1 MTPRGRQHGAAL
13 IEVMVA
19 VVIFVAV
26 SAGLTSS
33 TINAK
38 RTADGSRHAAEA
50 TTLAFDKIEQLRTQA
65 SGTGELAAGSHSDTA
80 NPLNTNGTGGGGIFT
95 RTWTVSTSLPSLS
108 PALMSGTLSRIDMR
122 VSWPNPNGGNGSV
135 TLVSYFRQ

>member
-1 MTPRGRQHGAAL
+1 MRARGRQNGAAL

-19 VVIFVAV
+19 TVIFVAV

-38 RTADGSRHAAEA
+38 RTADSSRHAAEA
-50 TTLAFDKIEQLRTQA
+50 TTLAFDKLEQLRTLG
-65 SGTGELAAGSHSDTA
+65 SGVGDLTSGSHSDTA
-80 NPLNTNGTGGGGIFT
+80 NPMNSNSTGQGIFT
-95 RTWTVSTSLPSLS
+95 RSWTVSTSLPTLT

-122 VSWPNPNGGNGSV
+122 VSWPNPNGGTSSV
-135 TLVSYFRQ
+135 TLASYFRQ

>member
-65 SGTGELAAGSHSDTA
+65 SGAGQLTAGSHSDTA
-80 NPLNTNGTGGGGIFT
+80 NPMNANNGAGGIFT
-95 RTWTVSTSLPSLS
+95 RTWTVSTSLPTLT
-108 PALMSGTLSRIDMR
+108 PTLMSGTLSRIDMR

>member
-1 MTPRGRQHGAAL
+1 MTPRGHQHGAAL

-26 SAGLTSS
+26 SAGLASS

-65 SGTGELAAGSHSDTA
+65 SGTGELTAGSHSDTA
-80 NPLNTNGTGGGGIFT
+80 NPLNTNSTGGGIFT
-95 RTWTVSTSLPSLS
+95 RTWTVSSSLPSLT

>member
-65 SGTGELAAGSHSDTA
+65 SGAGQLTAGSHSDTA
-80 NPLNTNGTGGGGIFT
+80 NPMNSNNTGGGIFT
-95 RTWTVSTSLPSLS
+95 RTWTVSTSLPSLT

>member
-50 TTLAFDKIEQLRTQA
+50 TTLAFDKIEQLRTQT
-65 SGTGELAAGSHSDTA
+65 SGSGELTSGSHSDTA
-80 NPLNTNGTGGGGIFT
+80 NPLNTNSTGGGIFT
-95 RTWTVSTSLPSLS
+95 RSWTVSTNLPSLT